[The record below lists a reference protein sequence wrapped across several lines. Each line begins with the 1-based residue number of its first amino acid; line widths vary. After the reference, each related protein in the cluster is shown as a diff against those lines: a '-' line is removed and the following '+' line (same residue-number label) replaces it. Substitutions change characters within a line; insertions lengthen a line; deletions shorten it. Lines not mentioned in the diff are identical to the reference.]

1 MRNKFYNSLKEKR
14 IEEISYNL
22 LSEQINHY
30 QKQLDDGFELMVPY
44 HIEDDVL
51 TTREAREVINNM
63 HNDLNEIKLNRLG
76 L

>member
-14 IEEISYNL
+14 IEEISYNI
-22 LSEQINHY
+22 LSDQINHY

-44 HIEDDVL
+44 HIEDGAL

-63 HNDLNEIKLNRLG
+63 HNDLNEIKLN
-76 L
+76 